1 LLKIDGERQSPVD
14 LWRHSTILQYSSRP
28 FFRCMLYI
36 IWVILLLGMNRPPG
50 PLLIRIL
57 HAFRRE
63 LPSRA
68 DLPFFFSFFLFCF
81 SVYIF
86 KIVVGSS
93 FSETYDSARCRSV
106 PIHHEY
112 NSKRRR
118 TEEETFISICYDSAL
133 DPPRRALPTQHLFAH
148 HHAFLFIITLLWSL
162 SDCINTPLVWLIRF
176 FSWSFK

>member
-1 LLKIDGERQSPVD
+1 MTAFHHSSILVPPLFSLYALHHLSDPVARDEPAAGTVADSNPPRLQARATVASRSPV
-14 LWRHSTILQYSSRP
+14 L
-28 FFRCMLYI
+28 
-36 IWVILLLGMNRPPG
+36 
-50 PLLIRIL
+50 
-57 HAFRRE
+57 
-63 LPSRA
+63 
-68 DLPFFFSFFLFCF
+68 FSFFLFCF